1 MAESEEGAGKQ
12 RSECVQHRNFSEGAD
27 SVGGHRMLDAQR
39 AMPIQWTVTNF
50 GRVSVEEG
58 CRKAKLGVYK
68 GLAVT
73 RPKYLHELARGENH
87 E

>member
-1 MAESEEGAGKQ
+1 
-12 RSECVQHRNFSEGAD
+12 
-27 SVGGHRMLDAQR
+27 MLDAQR

-68 GLAVT
+68 GFAVT
-73 RPKYLHELARGENH
+73 RPKYLHELGRGQNNNH
-87 E
+87 NNNRLVILPLSYRQE